1 MKKLFLIPARGG
13 SKGLPGKNILSLSGK
28 PMIVYSID
36 AILPLLE
43 PDDEICVST
52 DDQKIVDVVEKHGIK
67 VPFLRPK
74 ILSNDTASSQQVIEH
89 ALEWYSNQGVF
100 FDVLV
105 LLQPTSPLRTT
116 NHIQEALNK
125 WSKDI
130 DMIVSVKQTDSNP
143 YYSLFEEDKNS
154 FLQKSKEGKFTRRQ
168 DCPKVYE
175 FNGAIY
181 IISVKSL
188 ENKSLNEFNKVK
200 KYLMS
205 KKSSVDIDDIIDFKL
220 ADLIIK
226 EMNK

>member
-13 SKGLPGKNILSLSGK
+13 SKGLPGKNILPLAGK
-28 PMIVYSID
+28 PMIIYSID

-74 ILSNDTASSQQVIEH
+74 ILSNDTATSQQVIEH
-89 ALEWYSNQGVF
+89 AIEWYSNQGIF

-116 NHIQEALNK
+116 NHVQEALNK

-130 DMIVSVKQTDSNP
+130 DMIVSVKETDSNP
-143 YYSLFEEDKNS
+143 YYALFEEDKNS
-154 FLQKSKEGKFTRRQ
+154 FLQKSKEGKYTRRQ

-181 IISVKSL
+181 IISIKSL

-205 KKSSVDIDDIIDFKL
+205 KKSSVDIDDLIDFKL
-220 ADLIIK
+220 ADLIIR

>member
-13 SKGLPGKNILSLSGK
+13 SKGLPGKNILPLAGK
-28 PMIVYSID
+28 PMIIYTID
-36 AILPLLE
+36 AVLPMLE
-43 PDDEICVST
+43 PGDEICVST
-52 DDQKIVDVVEKHGIK
+52 DDQKIVDIVEKQGIK
-67 VPFLRPK
+67 VPFLRPE

-89 ALEWYSNQGVF
+89 ALEWYTNQRVF

-116 NHIQEALNK
+116 NHIQEAFKK

-130 DMIVSVKQTDSNP
+130 DMIVSVKETDSNP
-143 YYSLFEEDKNS
+143 YYVLFEEDRNF
-154 FLQKSKEGKFTRRQ
+154 FLQKSKKGNFTRRQ
-168 DCPKVYE
+168 DCPMVYE

-181 IISVKSL
+181 IISIESL
-188 ENKSLNEFNKVK
+188 KNKSLNKFKKVK

-205 KKSSVDIDDIIDFKL
+205 KRSSIDIDDTIDFKL

-226 EMNK
+226 EMKK